1 MSCHRIRLRGPWN
14 LVVHDQE
21 AQSEQRVSVPDSWQ
35 NLLGTTRGV
44 ICLSRRF
51 NCPTRLGDDD
61 QVCLVLSPIPFET
74 VRLLLNEQEIVLKS
88 ALSEAI
94 RFDVTQLLQPN
105 NRFVMELTIPED
117 RLQSDYGDFEGVT
130 IEIQSQDD

>member
-1 MSCHRIRLRGPWN
+1 MSCHRIRLRGPWS
-14 LVVHDQE
+14 LSIHDQE
-21 AQSEQRVSVPDSWQ
+21 TNSEQRVNVPDSWQ

-61 QVCLVLSPIPFET
+61 QIYLVLPAIPFDKA
-74 VRLLLNEQEIVLKS
+74 RLQLNEQEIALKTAS
-88 ALSEAI
+88 TEETRLDI
-94 RFDVTQLLQPN
+94 TRLLETN
-105 NRFVMELTIPED
+105 NRFVMELTIPPD
-117 RLQSDYGDFEGVT
+117 GVSANSGDFDGVT